1 MRTPL
6 HYYIVRTIRPL
17 AAVLL
22 LCFALTTTQVAALA
36 APGGP
41 VAAGSEIQ
49 IAEGFSLP
57 SVMGSS
63 GREQEALA
71 PRNVPEA
78 STTEQIFGGSFLGA
92 LLFHYPYQGMGT
104 VDIVAFALLLFF
116 IFRMVAAKKSQQ
128 QRPDDRFTVHRG
140 GLQDSEEQDGE
151 SGKRSRTSVD
161 DLRPNATGSNED
173 TGVGGRDNAWSRKLR
188 GESGSGAQPARR
200 RPATVQEN
208 AAAVWASLGS
218 KQAEVAD
225 VQAEAVAE
233 GAHVPA
239 GFDVHDFLEGAR
251 ALYVR
256 LQQAWASR
264 KVEQLEPFISSQL
277 LQTLQKQ
284 AAANPEPSSVEILLV
299 NATLNDVQQTGGRET
314 AEVAFNVVM
323 RLGETASEP
332 EEIDEIWSF
341 ERGDDSGGMW
351 RLHGIRQ
358 S

>member
-1 MRTPL
+1 M
-6 HYYIVRTIRPL
+6 
-17 AAVLL
+17 AAILL
-22 LCFALTTTQVAALA
+22 FCFALTIAQTAALA
-36 APGGP
+36 SPGGAL
-41 VAAGSEIQ
+41 AAVSEIQ
-49 IAEGFSLP
+49 MAEHLSLP
-57 SVMGSS
+57 FAMGSN
-63 GREQEALA
+63 GREREALA
-71 PRNVPEA
+71 PRNTPEA
-78 STTEQIFGGSFLGA
+78 STTEQLFSGSFLGA

-104 VDIVAFALLLFF
+104 VDILAFALLLFF
-116 IFRMVAAKKSQQ
+116 IFRMVAAKKAQQ
-128 QRPDDRFTVHRG
+128 QRRDDRFTVHRG
-140 GLQDSEEQDGE
+140 GMQDLEGRNDEPGE
-151 SGKRSRTSVD
+151 RPRTSVD
-161 DLRPNATGSNED
+161 DLRPNANGSGDDAN
-173 TGVGGRDNAWSRKLR
+173 GGSRDNAWSRKLR
-188 GESGSGAQPARR
+188 GESGSGSQPARR
-200 RPATVQEN
+200 RPTTVQEN

-225 VQAEAVAE
+225 VRAEAVAE

-284 AAANPEPSSVEILLV
+284 AAANPEPSPVEILLV
-299 NATLNDVQQTGGRET
+299 NATLNDVRQSGGRET

-323 RLGETASEP
+323 RLGEAAAEP

-351 RLHGIRQ
+351 RLHSIRQ
-358 S
+358 N